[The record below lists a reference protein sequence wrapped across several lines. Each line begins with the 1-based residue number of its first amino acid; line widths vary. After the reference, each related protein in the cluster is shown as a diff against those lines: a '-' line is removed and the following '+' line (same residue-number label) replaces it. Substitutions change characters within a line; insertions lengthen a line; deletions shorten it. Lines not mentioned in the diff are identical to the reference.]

1 LILDDRAPGVRE
13 RIEGATLPASETGF
27 DARVAS
33 AQRRLVVASAAGIL
47 GEDRPEPIL
56 GSLGF
61 RECLLSG
68 EESVTLV
75 GAQAAK
81 GRAEPGARGPTAC
94 EQGSHGGKCR
104 LSDVHGDP
112 RRRAHFELLL

>member
-33 AQRRLVVASAAGIL
+33 AQRRLVVAGAAGIL

-61 RECLLSG
+61 RECLLPG

-81 GRAEPGARGPTAC
+81 GRAERGQGA
-94 EQGSHGGKCR
+94 HR
-104 LSDVHGDP
+104 LRARQP
-112 RRRAHFELLL
+112 RRQVPAQRRTRRSSASGAL